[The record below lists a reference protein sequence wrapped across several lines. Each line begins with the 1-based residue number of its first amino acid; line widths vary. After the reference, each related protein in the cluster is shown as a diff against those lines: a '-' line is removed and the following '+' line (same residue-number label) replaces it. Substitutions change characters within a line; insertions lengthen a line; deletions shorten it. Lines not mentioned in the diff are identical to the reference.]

1 MRDGWDLA
9 LHALVM
15 TLICVMQAIQSS
27 MIEGQYCI
35 YCANYGCYGEDV
47 RKNLFQIRKNTWSI
61 FFLLCANTIYDVL
74 KFIFSLTT

>member
-15 TLICVMQAIQSS
+15 TLICVMQVIQSS
-27 MIEGQYCI
+27 MIESQYCI
-35 YCANYGCYGEDV
+35 YCADYGRYDADV

-74 KFIFSLTT
+74 KFIFSLVS